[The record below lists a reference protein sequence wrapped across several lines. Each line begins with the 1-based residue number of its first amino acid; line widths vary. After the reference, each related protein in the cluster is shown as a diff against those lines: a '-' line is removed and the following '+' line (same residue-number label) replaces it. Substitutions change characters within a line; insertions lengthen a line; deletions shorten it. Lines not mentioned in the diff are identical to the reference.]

1 MSLISKDIAETL
13 AGQLDTLKS
22 QFSENQPFPHIILDD
37 FFPKGVIDSVRDDF
51 PSEDD
56 ESLWEVNRME
66 GIEVKMRSNWQSE
79 YDMPEKIREM
89 VHFLNSGL
97 FLRHLAE
104 MTGIPK
110 LISDPYY
117 TGGGLNCSLPG
128 GHLDVHVDGNYH
140 DAMGVHRR
148 LNLLVYLN
156 KEWDESWGGDLS
168 FYDETGDVEVAR
180 IAPKYN
186 RVVIFETH
194 DKTFHGHPEP
204 LKCPEGESRKSLILY
219 YYTSEKRPSD
229 QITVERPHSALWRS
243 KNWKDKRG
251 NVERS

>member
-110 LISDPYY
+110 
-117 TGGGLNCSLPG
+117 
-128 GHLDVHVDGNYH
+128 
-140 DAMGVHRR
+140 
-148 LNLLVYLN
+148 
-156 KEWDESWGGDLS
+156 
-168 FYDETGDVEVAR
+168 
-180 IAPKYN
+180 
-186 RVVIFETH
+186 
-194 DKTFHGHPEP
+194 
-204 LKCPEGESRKSLILY
+204 
-219 YYTSEKRPSD
+219 
-229 QITVERPHSALWRS
+229 
-243 KNWKDKRG
+243 
-251 NVERS
+251 